1 VKYLQNP
8 ECWLSIACRVE
19 IVDAIDAEVV
29 DAEVI
34 ELAEAIIDAAYVDAA
49 AALLAA
55 ELIDEAN
62 LEAAAVEISDTWVV
76 EEASAR
82 LAGDGLHILSCINN
96 VEIGIRGGSDA

>member
-19 IVDAIDAEVV
+19 IVDAIDGEVV

-49 AALLAA
+49 LLAA

-62 LEAAAVEISDTWVV
+62 LEAAAVVISDTWVV